1 MTQELRMAQL
11 KSAFDKWVAASRTRF
26 NYRVVE
32 ARIGGWISLE
42 FEQLNVEE
50 MELICAFIRKHFT
63 GFAQYSHI
71 LPKFGIS
78 QGGYPAL
85 TFGGTE
91 IDMAF
96 PLK

>member
-1 MTQELRMAQL
+1 MEQRISIL
-11 KSAFDKWVAASRTRF
+11 KAAFEKFLKESNTRINF
-26 NYRVVE
+26 RVVE
-32 ARIGGWISLE
+32 ARIGGWISIE

-50 MELICAFIRKHFT
+50 MEVICAFIRKHFT
-63 GFAQYSHI
+63 VAGKYTHI

-91 IDMAF
+91 IDKAF
-96 PLK
+96 I